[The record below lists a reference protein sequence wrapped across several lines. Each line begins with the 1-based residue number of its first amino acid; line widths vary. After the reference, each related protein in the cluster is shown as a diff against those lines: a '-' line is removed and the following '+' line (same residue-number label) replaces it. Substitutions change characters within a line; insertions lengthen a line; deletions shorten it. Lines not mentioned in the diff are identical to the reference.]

1 MNIIE
6 NTKLPRR
13 NSRNP
18 TSFPSLP
25 SSFRPSL
32 RTELMCRQSQ
42 QQNMERHKVAFQSQM
57 SLQPYDP
64 TTYFYNKFGSSFNQL
79 QAPLTHTDLYRR
91 ECSQQQPQ
99 VILQHNCLAL
109 FHHHKS
115 QSCHF
120 DFVMAVWL
128 PRESR
133 LQSIINRFAW
143 TLWLEFELLD
153 EAN

>member
-1 MNIIE
+1 M
-6 NTKLPRR
+6 LP
-13 NSRNP
+13 
-18 TSFPSLP
+18 P

-42 QQNMERHKVAFQSQM
+42 QQNMERHKMAFQSGQM

-99 VILQHNCLAL
+99 VRLQHNFLY
-109 FHHHKS
+109 FHHHNL
-115 QSCHF
+115 
-120 DFVMAVWL
+120 V
-128 PRESR
+128 
-133 LQSIINRFAW
+133 
-143 TLWLEFELLD
+143 TLILSWRCGFHVNPGLRV
-153 EAN
+153 

>member
-1 MNIIE
+1 
-6 NTKLPRR
+6 
-13 NSRNP
+13 
-18 TSFPSLP
+18 
-25 SSFRPSL
+25 
-32 RTELMCRQSQ
+32 MCRQSQ

-99 VILQHNCLAL
+99 VRFRHNFLAL
-109 FHHHKS
+109 CISSS

-128 PRESR
+128 PGESR

-143 TLWLEFELLD
+143 TLWLEFEPLD